1 MSYRSDPYIRV
12 TKIVLLPFDVE
23 HTAEG
28 LKKLIT
34 KLRELDGEIRIVM
47 EHTGMYWRPIAM
59 TLKEAGFYVSV
70 VNAILIHNSSDNS
83 IRKVKTDRADAMK
96 IANYGLTFWIDL
108 QEYAGED
115 ETRQLLK
122 IQSQLYER
130 TATTAWILRSSCHAT
145 QNDSTKLLIT

>member
-23 HTAEG
+23 HTADG

-34 KLRELDGEIRIVM
+34 KLRQLDGEIRIIM

-70 VNAILIHNSSDNS
+70 VNAILIHNFSDNS

-108 QEYAGED
+108 QEYTGED
-115 ETRQLLK
+115 ENRQLLK
-122 IQSQLYER
+122 IQSRLYER
-130 TATTAWILRSSCHAT
+130 TATTAGML
-145 QNDSTKLLIT
+145 